1 MFSEDVRTIVELVH
15 YHAPLE
21 KLQAL
26 PVVLS
31 TGAAGMVLC
40 LGGAR
45 SVRTLITA
53 LGGICGAV
61 LGVWVSRRTPL
72 PAWLSV
78 TVGTLG
84 LGYLGNVGY
93 RVWVGCGSALM
104 LCTVML
110 GIYVGHTVLPHH
122 ERFIGAT
129 SSGGTSVM
137 RWEVPDAQQLRLQ
150 TTTPSAYF
158 AQFRAYFTEQEPNYG
173 LHLALMLVPAAVAG
187 LVFGSL
193 SPYGSTIVWS
203 SLIGSI
209 FLVTSGLTTLVSWHP
224 ETATA
229 YVQNAQWVAWLML
242 LVTILS
248 IYFQAVIGIKKKKKY
263 SSSSSVSSNSSSSSS
278 GDRDEK

>member
-1 MFSEDVRTIVELVH
+1 MFSEDVRTVVELVR

-21 KLQAL
+21 KLDAL

-31 TGAAGMVLC
+31 CAAAGMVLC

-53 LGGICGAV
+53 LAGICGAV
-61 LGVWVSRRTPL
+61 LGVWVSLRTPL

-84 LGYLGNVGY
+84 IGYLGNVGY
-93 RVWVGCGSALM
+93 RVWVGCGSAIM
-104 LCTVML
+104 LCTVVL

-129 SSGGTSVM
+129 SSGGTGVLSW
-137 RWEVPDAQQLRLQ
+137 RVPDAHQVRLQ
-150 TTTPSAYF
+150 TTKPSDYF
-158 AQFRAYFTEQEPNYG
+158 DQFRAYFARQEPDYT

-203 SLIGSI
+203 SLIGSV
-209 FLVTSGLTTLVSWHP
+209 FLVTAGLTTLVSWHP
-224 ETATA
+224 ETAAA
-229 YVQNAQWVAWLML
+229 YVQNAEWVAWLML

-248 IYFQAVIGIKKKKKY
+248 VYFQTITRKKKKKKVT
-263 SSSSSVSSNSSSSSS
+263 SSASSTS
-278 GDRDEK
+278 DIDEK

>member
-1 MFSEDVRTIVELVH
+1 MFSEDVRTIVELVRF
-15 YHAPLE
+15 HAPLE

-53 LGGICGAV
+53 LAGICGAV
-61 LGVWVSRRTPL
+61 LGVWVSHSTPL
-72 PAWLSV
+72 PAWLSI
-78 TVGTLG
+78 TIGTLG

-93 RVWVGCGSALM
+93 RVWVGCGSAIM
-104 LCTVML
+104 LCIVML

-129 SSGGTSVM
+129 SSGGTSVL
-137 RWEVPDAQQLRLQ
+137 RWRVPDAQQLRLQ
-150 TTTPSAYF
+150 TTSPADYF
-158 AQFRAYFTEQEPNYG
+158 AQFRAYFAQQEPDYT

-203 SLIGSI
+203 SLLGSV
-209 FLVTSGLTTLVSWHP
+209 FLVTAGLTTLVSWHP
-224 ETATA
+224 ETAA
-229 YVQNAQWVAWLML
+229 SYVHNAQWVAWLML

-248 IYFQAVIGIKKKKKY
+248 IYFQSTSASKRRKKA
-263 SSSSSVSSNSSSSSS
+263 SASGSN
-278 GDRDEK
+278 GDHDDK

>member
-1 MFSEDVRTIVELVH
+1 MFSEDVRTIVELVRF
-15 YHAPLE
+15 HAPLE

-53 LGGICGAV
+53 LAGICGAV
-61 LGVWVSRRTPL
+61 LGVWISHSTPL
-72 PAWLSV
+72 PAWLSI

-93 RVWVGCGSALM
+93 RVWVGCGSAIM

-110 GIYVGHTVLPHH
+110 GIYVGHTVLPQH

-129 SSGGTSVM
+129 SSGGTSVL
-137 RWEVPDAQQLRLQ
+137 RWRVPDAQQLRLQ
-150 TTTPSAYF
+150 TTTPSEYF
-158 AQFRAYFTEQEPNYG
+158 AQFRAYFAQQEPDYA

-193 SPYGSTIVWS
+193 APYGSTIVWS
-203 SLIGSI
+203 SLLGSV
-209 FLVTSGLTTLVSWHP
+209 FLVTAGLTTLVSWHP
-224 ETATA
+224 ETAA
-229 YVQNAQWVAWLML
+229 SYVHNAQWVAWLML

-248 IYFQAVIGIKKKKKY
+248 IYFQSTSASKRRKRASASASTSDHDDK
-263 SSSSSVSSNSSSSSS
+263 
-278 GDRDEK
+278 

>member
-1 MFSEDVRTIVELVH
+1 MFSEDVRTIVELVR
-15 YHAPLE
+15 YHASLE
-21 KLQAL
+21 KLDAL

-31 TGAAGMVLC
+31 TAAAGMVLC

-53 LGGICGAV
+53 LAGICGAV
-61 LGVWVSRRTPL
+61 LGVWVSRSTPL

-84 LGYLGNVGY
+84 IGYLGNMGY
-93 RVWVGCGSALM
+93 RVWVGCGSAIM

-129 SSGGTSVM
+129 SSGGTSVL
-137 RWEVPDAQQLRLQ
+137 RWRVPDAHQVRLQ
-150 TTTPSAYF
+150 TTTPSEYF
-158 AQFRAYFTEQEPNYG
+158 NQFRAYFAKQEPDYG

-203 SLIGSI
+203 SLLGSV
-209 FLVTSGLTTLVSWHP
+209 FLVTAGLTTLVSWHP
-224 ETATA
+224 KTDES
-229 YVQNAQWVAWLML
+229 YIQNAQWVAWLML

-248 IYFQAVIGIKKKKKY
+248 IYFQSSTRSKKKKK
-263 SSSSSVSSNSSSSSS
+263 VSSSSSS
-278 GDRDEK
+278 DIDEK